1 MVPRGVLIELVR
13 GPKLGAE
20 VKFTPLQMR
29 GVADGTIEYED
40 DDVVPTEIVPA
51 YRTIL
56 VITGRYL
63 ALQKKFDEALLA
75 YHAALSLDPANASI
89 EREIRLVES
98 RAGK

>member
-1 MVPRGVLIELVR
+1 
-13 GPKLGAE
+13 
-20 VKFTPLQMR
+20 VKYTQLQMR

-63 ALQKKFDEALLA
+63 ALQKKFDEALRA
-75 YHAALSLDPANASI
+75 YHAALDLDPANASI